1 MSTDFDER
9 AETWDDD
16 LEHRDRAAVA
26 AALLR
31 DSVPTDGT
39 TRLLEYGAGTGLL
52 SAALAPHVGSVVVTD
67 PSAGMRGV
75 LERKL
80 ADGTFGTGQVLDLD
94 LARDPVPDLEVD
106 LVVAL
111 MSLHHV
117 PELAPVLTGFARLLA
132 PGGAVGIIDLEEEDG
147 SFHSEGFDGH
157 HGFAREGL
165 TAQLEAAGFTKVAFR
180 DGPVI
185 DKEERAY
192 PLFLC
197 TARRAT
203 S

>member
-1 MSTDFDER
+1 MTTDFDER

-26 AALLR
+26 AALVR
-31 DSVPTDGT
+31 DSVPVTPT
-39 TRLLEYGAGTGLL
+39 TRVLEYGAGTGLL
-52 SAALAPHVGSVVVTD
+52 SASLAPHVGSVVVTD

-80 ADGTFGTGQVLDLD
+80 AAGVFGEGRVLDLD
-94 LARDPVPDLEVD
+94 LVHQPVPDLEVD

-117 PELAPVLTGFARLLA
+117 PELPPVLDGFARLLA
-132 PGGAVGIIDLEEEDG
+132 PGGAVAVIDLEEEDG

-157 HGFAREGL
+157 HGFARDRL
-165 TAQLEAAGFTKVAFR
+165 SAALEDAGFTRVAFQ

-185 DKEERAY
+185 EKEERGY

-197 TARRAT
+197 TAVRAVA
-203 S
+203 

>member
-1 MSTDFDER
+1 MTTDFDER

-16 LEHRDRAAVA
+16 QEHRDRAAVA
-26 AALLR
+26 ATLVR
-31 DSVPTDGT
+31 DTVPVGGT
-39 TRLLEYGAGTGLL
+39 TRVLEYGAGTGLL
-52 SAALAPHVGSVVVTD
+52 SAALSAHVGSVVVTD

-80 ADGTFGTGQVLDLD
+80 ATGVFGTGQVLDLD
-94 LARDPVPDLEVD
+94 LARDPAPDLEVD

-117 PELAPVLTGFARLLA
+117 PELPPVLTGFAQLLA
-132 PGGAVGIIDLEEEDG
+132 PGGVVAILDLEEEDG
-147 SFHSEGFDGH
+147 SFHGEGFDGH
-157 HGFAREGL
+157 HGFAREQL
-165 TAQLEAAGFTKVAFR
+165 TAQLEAAGFSEVAFR

-185 DKEERAY
+185 DKEGRGY

-197 TARRAT
+197 TAVLVER
-203 S
+203 

>member
-1 MSTDFDER
+1 VTTDFDER

-26 AALLR
+26 AALVR
-31 DSVPTDGT
+31 DAVPVTST
-39 TRLLEYGAGTGLL
+39 TRVLEYGAGTGLL
-52 SAALAPHVGSVVVTD
+52 SASLAPHVGSVVVTD

-80 ADGTFGTGQVLDLD
+80 AAGAFGHGRVLDLD
-94 LARDPVPDLEVD
+94 LVHQPVPDLEVD

-117 PELAPVLTGFARLLA
+117 ADLVPVLEGFARLLA
-132 PGGAVGIIDLEEEDG
+132 PGGAVAVIDLEEEDG

-157 HGFAREGL
+157 HGFARDGL
-165 TAQLEAAGFTKVAFR
+165 TAALQAAGFTRVAFR

-185 DKEERAY
+185 EKEERGY

-197 TARRAT
+197 TATRAAG
-203 S
+203 

>member
-1 MSTDFDER
+1 MTTDFDER

-26 AALLR
+26 AALVR
-31 DSVPTDGT
+31 DSVPVTPT
-39 TRLLEYGAGTGLL
+39 TRVLEYGAGTGLL
-52 SAALAPHVGSVVVTD
+52 SASLAPHVGSVVVTD

-80 ADGTFGTGQVLDLD
+80 AAGVFGEGRVLDLD
-94 LARDPVPDLEVD
+94 LVHQPVPDLEVD

-117 PELAPVLTGFARLLA
+117 PELPPVLDGFARLLA
-132 PGGAVGIIDLEEEDG
+132 PGGAVAVIDLEEEDG

-157 HGFAREGL
+157 HGFARDRLSAALEG
-165 TAQLEAAGFTKVAFR
+165 AGFTRVAFQ

-185 DKEERAY
+185 EKEERGY

-197 TARRAT
+197 TAVRAVA
-203 S
+203 